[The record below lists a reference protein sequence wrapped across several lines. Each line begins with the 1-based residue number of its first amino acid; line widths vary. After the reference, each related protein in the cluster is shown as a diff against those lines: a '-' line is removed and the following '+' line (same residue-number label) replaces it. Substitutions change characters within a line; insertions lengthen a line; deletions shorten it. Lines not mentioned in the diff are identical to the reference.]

1 MAKQLR
7 EGEIDA
13 LVARY
18 REIRSMRKL
27 ATEFGLSRTTI
38 AKHLAD
44 RGINTS
50 RGMTSADIARAAD
63 LYEGGLSSV
72 SIGKRLGYDNKTI
85 LSALRAEGITI
96 REALVRYPTNP

>member
-7 EGEIDA
+7 EGEVGA

-27 ATEFGLSRTTI
+27 ATEFRVSRTAV

-44 RGINTS
+44 RGLDTS

-63 LYEGGLSSV
+63 LYKDGLSNV
-72 SIGKRLGYDNKTI
+72 TIGKRLGFDNKTI
-85 LSALRAEGITI
+85 LSALRAKGITI
-96 REALVRYPTNP
+96 REALGCYPTNP